1 MPLFETNMSN
11 NSTKLL
17 YQIALTQIEGV
28 GDILARNL
36 LEAIGNAEEIFK
48 SSKKSLIAVKGI
60 STYLADA
67 ILDTRVLEKAEKELL
82 FVEKNNI
89 KTFFYTDEDY
99 CNRLKEC
106 IDAPILLYYKGNV
119 DFNVSKVISIVGT
132 RKSTNYGNDFC
143 HNFLEELVS
152 FYPDILVVSGLAY
165 GIDIHAHKAALK
177 YNLPT
182 IGVLAHGLDRIYP
195 SSHRKTAV
203 DMLANGGLL
212 TEFSSGTE
220 PDRFNFVRRNR
231 IVAGMADATIVVQS
245 DIKGGSLITAELA
258 NSYNKDVFALPGR
271 ITDKESVGC
280 NMLIEDNKAI
290 LLQSAE
296 SFIKHMQWD
305 VNKQKSKPKQQQLFL
320 DLSEDEQA
328 VYDLLTIT
336 ESLHINLIANQVGIP
351 VSNLLSTLLTME
363 MKGIVRTIPG
373 GLYQLS

>member
-1 MPLFETNMSN
+1 MN
-11 NSTKLL
+11 NNLTKLL

-36 LEAIGNAEEIFK
+36 LDTIGDAEEIFK
-48 SSKKSLIAVKGI
+48 SSKKSLITVKGI

-67 ILDTRVLEKAEKELL
+67 ILDMKVLDKAEKELS
-82 FVEKNNI
+82 FIQKNNI
-89 KTFFYTDEDY
+89 RTFFYLDEDY
-99 CNRLKEC
+99 CYRLKEC
-106 IDAPILLYYKGNV
+106 IDAPILLYYKGEA
-119 DFNVSKVISIVGT
+119 DLNVSKVISIVGT

-143 HNFLEELVS
+143 DNFLSEIAS
-152 FYPDILVVSGLAY
+152 AYPDILVISGLAY
-165 GIDIHAHKAALK
+165 GIDIQAHKAALK

-195 SSHRKTAV
+195 LTHRKTAV
-203 DMLANGGLL
+203 EMLENGGLL

-220 PDRFNFVRRNR
+220 PDKFNFVRRNR

-271 ITDKESVGC
+271 VTDKESVGC

-305 VNKQKSKPKQQQLFL
+305 VNKQLNKPKQRQLFL
-320 DLSEDEQA
+320 DLSTDEQA
-328 VYDLLTIT
+328 VYDLLAAI
-336 ESLHINLIANQVGIP
+336 ESLHINLIANQIGIP
-351 VSNLLSTLLTME
+351 VSNLLPTLLNME

-373 GLYQLS
+373 GSYQLL

>member
-1 MPLFETNMSN
+1 MNN

-17 YQIALTQIEGV
+17 YKIALTQIEGV

-36 LEAIGNAEEIFK
+36 LETFGNVEEIFRAN
-48 SSKKSLIAVKGI
+48 KKTLITVKGI

-67 ILDTRVLEKAEKELL
+67 ILDSKVLIKAEKELQ

-89 KTFFYTDEDY
+89 KTFFYSDEDY
-99 CNRLKEC
+99 CYRLKEC
-106 IDAPILLYYKGNV
+106 IDAPVLLYYKGNT
-119 DFNVSKVISIVGT
+119 DLNASKIISIVGT

-143 HNFLEELVS
+143 ESFLEEIAS
-152 FYPDILVVSGLAY
+152 IHPDILVVSGLAY
-165 GIDIHAHKAALK
+165 GVDIQAHKSAIK
-177 YNLPT
+177 YNLST
-182 IGVLAHGLDRIYP
+182 VGVLAHGLDRIYP

-203 DMLANGGLL
+203 EMLENGGLL
-212 TEFSSGTE
+212 TEFPSGTE

-245 DIKGGSLITAELA
+245 DAKGGSLITAELA
-258 NSYNKDVFALPGR
+258 NSYNKEVFALPGR
-271 ITDKESVGC
+271 ITDKESFGC

-305 VNKQKSKPKQQQLFL
+305 VNNQIVKPKQRQLFM
-320 DLSEDEQA
+320 DLSDDEQA
-328 VYDLLTIT
+328 VYDLLGIK
-336 ESLHINLIANQVGIP
+336 ESLHINLIANQIGIP

-373 GLYQLS
+373 GSYQLL

>member
-1 MPLFETNMSN
+1 MNY

-36 LEAIGNAEEIFK
+36 LDTIGSPEEVFK
-48 SSKKSLIAVKGI
+48 SNKKALIAVKGI

-67 ILDTRVLEKAEKELL
+67 ILDSKVLHKAEKELL
-82 FVEKNNI
+82 FIEKNNI
-89 KTFFYTDEDY
+89 ETLFYTDDNY
-99 CNRLKEC
+99 CFRLKEC
-106 IDAPILLYYKGNV
+106 IDAPILLYYKGKANL
-119 DFNVSKVISIVGT
+119 NTAKIISIVGT

-143 HNFLEELVS
+143 DSFLAEIASV
-152 FYPDILVVSGLAY
+152 YPDILVVSGLAY

-177 YNLPT
+177 NNLAT
-182 IGVLAHGLDRIYP
+182 VGVLAHGLDRIYP
-195 SSHRKTAV
+195 SSHRKTAI
-203 DMLANGGLL
+203 DMLEKGGLL
-212 TEFSSGTE
+212 TEFTSETE
-220 PDRFNFVRRNR
+220 PDKFNFVRRNR

-245 DIKGGSLITAELA
+245 DSKGGSLITAELA

-280 NMLIEDNKAI
+280 NLLIEDNKAI

-305 VNKQKSKPKQQQLFL
+305 VNKQMANPKQQQLFL
-320 DLSEDEQA
+320 DLSMDEQA
-328 VYDLLTIT
+328 VYDLLIIK

-351 VSNLLSTLLTME
+351 VSSLLSTLLTME
-363 MKGIVRTIPG
+363 MKGIIRTIPG
-373 GLYQLS
+373 GSYQLLY